1 MKNSK
6 VTIVKDP
13 EKKQKILLNIR
24 LKRTFERIQKEEGF
38 KDKLKQKDLEDIWF
52 SIQKYEKLSK
62 KFGTFYRDYKKFF
75 KKEFPDFKAPE
86 KKFDLKV

>member
-6 VTIVKDP
+6 VTIVKNP

>member
-1 MKNSK
+1 
-6 VTIVKDP
+6 
-13 EKKQKILLNIR
+13 